1 MKGHAAMLAA
11 NSMWGLMA
19 PLAKFVM
26 IGGAVSSLVMTDLR
40 VFGAMVLFWIFSFFQ
55 KPEHVGHKDLM
66 KLFVASLLAI
76 VFNQGSYIFGVGL
89 TSPVDASI
97 ITTSMPLIAMILA
110 AIFLKEPI
118 TGRKILG
125 IAVGASGALLL
136 ILGSSQAAASSASK
150 GDNPLLGD
158 VFVLLAQC
166 SYAFYFVLFKNFVAK
181 YSAVTV
187 MKWMF
192 TYAFICLLPFSYNSL
207 LSTDWLSLD
216 GARIASILFVVV
228 GATFLSYILIIV
240 GQKNLR
246 PTVAGMYN
254 YIQPLVATIV
264 AICWGMDSFNLTK
277 MLSVVMIFGGVW
289 LVTSSKSRAQGFQ
302 VALDGHR
309 GGRHLG
315 HDVHFDPCADR
326 ERTYAAGDFP
336 VALPHSLRG
345 YLVHFASN
353 IALPH
358 VARRRLD
365 AVGGRD
371 GRFALFSDGEY
382 RPRSD
387 AYHKC
392 GFYCL

>member
-1 MKGHAAMLAA
+1 MDTAKLKGHASMLAA

-40 VFGAMVLFWIFSFFQ
+40 VFGAMILFWIFSFFQ

-76 VFNQGSYIFGVGL
+76 VFNQGSYIFGVGM

-118 TGRKILG
+118 TGKKILG

-136 ILGSSQAAASSASK
+136 ILGSSQASGTTVK

-166 SYAFYFVLFKNFVAK
+166 SYAFYFVLFKNFVTK

-192 TYAFICLLPFSYNSL
+192 TYAFICLLPFSYSSL
-207 LSTDWLSLD
+207 LATDWLALD

-277 MLSVVMIFGGVW
+277 VLSVVMIFGGVW
-289 LVTSSKSRAQGFQ
+289 LVTSSRSRAEME
-302 VALDGHR
+302 A
-309 GGRHLG
+309 
-315 HDVHFDPCADR
+315 
-326 ERTYAAGDFP
+326 YKAAKGDKG
-336 VALPHSLRG
+336 VEKA
-345 YLVHFASN
+345 
-353 IALPH
+353 
-358 VARRRLD
+358 
-365 AVGGRD
+365 
-371 GRFALFSDGEY
+371 E
-382 RPRSD
+382 
-387 AYHKC
+387 
-392 GFYCL
+392 

>member
-1 MKGHAAMLAA
+1 MDTAKLKGHASMLAA

-26 IGGAVSSLVMTDLR
+26 MGGAVSSLVMTDLR
-40 VFGAMVLFWIFSFFQ
+40 VFGAMILFWLFSFFQ

-66 KLFVASLLAI
+66 KLFAASLLAI

-118 TGRKILG
+118 TGKKILG

-136 ILGSSQAAASSASK
+136 IVGSSQAGAVTSR
-150 GDNPLLGD
+150 GDNPILGD
-158 VFVLLAQC
+158 IFVLLAQC
-166 SYAFYFVLFKNFVAK
+166 SYAFYFVLFKNFVVK

-207 LSTDWLSLD
+207 LATDWLAL
-216 GARIASILFVVV
+216 GWRQIASILFIVVCS
-228 GATFLSYILIIV
+228 TFLCYILIIV

-254 YIQPLVATIV
+254 YVQPLVATIV
-264 AICWGMDSFNLTK
+264 AVCWGMDSFSVSK
-277 MLSVVMIFGGVW
+277 VFSVVLIFGGVY
-289 LVTSSKSRAQGFQ
+289 LVTSSRSRAEMEAYKASKQAKQ
-302 VALDGHR
+302 
-309 GGRHLG
+309 
-315 HDVHFDPCADR
+315 AD
-326 ERTYAAGDFP
+326 
-336 VALPHSLRG
+336 
-345 YLVHFASN
+345 
-353 IALPH
+353 
-358 VARRRLD
+358 
-365 AVGGRD
+365 
-371 GRFALFSDGEY
+371 
-382 RPRSD
+382 
-387 AYHKC
+387 
-392 GFYCL
+392 